1 MRSGYKMEGVPSKI
15 LGRATLMAHD
25 LRFRRFHPEAV
36 SFNLP
41 ALTSRV
47 PVGKS
52 LKTSFYVNFPENE
65 LISLSMRMS

>member
-1 MRSGYKMEGVPSKI
+1 MRRSYKMEGVPSKI

-41 ALTSRV
+41 ALT
-47 PVGKS
+47 
-52 LKTSFYVNFPENE
+52 
-65 LISLSMRMS
+65 